1 MQESGKSVDPRTKRT
16 KRAIRNALAGLLAE
30 RDLNAITIR
39 DVAARAEIN
48 RKTFYNYYG
57 GIHQVLD
64 EIENEVVAM
73 AETVFADLDLKRDME
88 NPYAIFQKITAVI
101 NTDMD
106 FYGHLLSMTE
116 NAGLSAKLT
125 AHLKEKAREALAP
138 QLKLESGTVNV
149 ILDYSLS
156 GLIGVYQNWFNSDRR
171 GSIEEISRTV
181 SDLFFRGFNAFL
193 EEREEPGKP

>member
-125 AHLKEKAREALAP
+125 ALLKEKAREALAP
-138 QLKLESGTVNV
+138 QLKLES
-149 ILDYSLS
+149 DP
-156 GLIGVYQNWFNSDRR
+156 GLFAFRSDRGLSELVQFRPARLDR
-171 GSIEEISRTV
+171 G
-181 SDLFFRGFNAFL
+181 DLPHGQRPVFPWFQRL
-193 EEREEPGKP
+193 P

>member
-1 MQESGKSVDPRTKRT
+1 MKENGKTADPRTRRT

-30 RDLNAITIR
+30 RDLNEITIR

-48 RKTFYNYYG
+48 RKTFYNYYS

-64 EIENEVVAM
+64 EIENEIVSTAG
-73 AETVFADLDLKRDME
+73 TLFADLDLRRDME
-88 NPYAIFQKITAVI
+88 NPYGIFQKITAVI

-125 AHLKEKAREALAP
+125 SLLKEKAREALAP
-138 QLKLESGTVNV
+138 QLDLDPDSVNV

-156 GLIGVYQNWFNSDRR
+156 GLIAVYQNWFDSGRR
-171 GSIEEISRTV
+171 GSVEEISRTV
-181 SDLFFRGFNAFL
+181 SILFFRGFNAFL
-193 EEREEPGKP
+193 ENREDPA

>member
-16 KRAIRNALAGLLAE
+16 KRAIRNALAELLAE

-125 AHLKEKAREALAP
+125 ALLKEKAREALAP

>member
-1 MQESGKSVDPRTKRT
+1 MLETGRPTDPRTRRT

-30 RDLNAITIR
+30 RDLNEITIR
-39 DVAARAEIN
+39 DVAERAEIN

-64 EIENEVVAM
+64 EIENEVIAM
-73 AETVFADLDLKRDME
+73 TESVLGDLDLRRDMQD
-88 NPYAIFQKITAVI
+88 PYSIFRKLTAIM

-116 NAGLSAKLT
+116 NAGLSAKLV
-125 AHLKEKAREALAP
+125 ALLKGKAREALAP
-138 QLKLESGTVNV
+138 QLDLAPEKVDV

-171 GSIEEISRTV
+171 ESIEEISRTV
-181 SDLFFRGFNAFL
+181 SDLFFGGFNLFL
-193 EEREEPGKP
+193 ETREES

>member
-1 MQESGKSVDPRTKRT
+1 M
-16 KRAIRNALAGLLAE
+16 AGLLAE

-39 DVAARAEIN
+39 DVAERAGIN

-73 AETVFADLDLKRDME
+73 AEAVFSDLDLKRDME
-88 NPYAIFQKITAVI
+88 NPYAIFQKITSII

-125 AHLKEKAREALAP
+125 ALLKEKAREALAP
-138 QLKLESGTVNV
+138 QLNLDDAAVNV

-156 GLIGVYQNWFNSDRR
+156 GLIGVYQNWFNSGRR
-171 GSIEEISRTV
+171 GSVEEISRTV
-181 SDLFFRGFNAFL
+181 SDLFFRGFNIFL
-193 EEREEPGKP
+193 EGQEERI

>member
-1 MQESGKSVDPRTKRT
+1 MQKTGKPADPRTRRT

-48 RKTFYNYYG
+48 RKTFYNYYSG
-57 GIHQVLD
+57 LHQVLD
-64 EIENEVVAM
+64 EIENEIVAM
-73 AETVFADLDLKRDME
+73 AENVFADLDLKRDME

-116 NAGLSAKLT
+116 NAGLSSKLT
-125 AHLKEKAREALAP
+125 ALLKEKAREALAP
-138 QLKLESGTVNV
+138 QLDLDGDTVNV

-156 GLIGVYQNWFNSDRR
+156 GLIGVYQSWFNSDRR
-171 GSIEEISRTV
+171 ESVEEISRTV
-181 SDLFFRGFNAFL
+181 SDLFFRGFNVFL
-193 EEREEPGKP
+193 EERDRAGKP

>member
-16 KRAIRNALAGLLAE
+16 KHAIRNALAGLLAE

-125 AHLKEKAREALAP
+125 ALLKEKAREALAP